1 MTVRSLLMITTVGL
15 AFLAVAC
22 KPKPPAAPPAPIETK
37 VEAPKPTTDVTP
49 PPPAP
54 VANDPQ
60 PSPLDGDI
68 VEAQRYAESQGLL
81 GVVYYDFDS
90 SSLTDAARD
99 RLSKNAQ
106 FMKDHPE
113 FVFSI
118 EGHCD
123 DRGTNEYNLAL
134 GERRASAAM
143 NYVTSLGVTGGRLKT
158 ISYGEERGVCSEQ
171 SEGCWQQNRRAY
183 FRITG
188 RR

>member
-1 MTVRSLLMITTVGL
+1 MTFRSLLTIAVVG
-15 AFLAVAC
+15 FAVVVAGC
-22 KPKPPAAPPAPIETK
+22 KPKPPATPPAPIETK
-37 VEAPKPTTDVTP
+37 VEAPKPSTDVKP

-54 VANDPQ
+54 TRYDPT
-60 PSPLDGDI
+60 PGPLDGDI
-68 VEAQRYAESQGLL
+68 VEAQRYAEQNGLL

-90 SSLTDAARD
+90 SELTKAAQD
-99 RLSKNAQ
+99 RLAKNTQ

-134 GERRASAAM
+134 GERRASAAL
-143 NYVTSLGVTGGRLKT
+143 NYVTSNGIPGGRLKT
-158 ISYGEERGVCSEQ
+158 ISYGEERGLCSEQ
-171 SEGCWQQNRRAY
+171 SESCWRQNRRAY